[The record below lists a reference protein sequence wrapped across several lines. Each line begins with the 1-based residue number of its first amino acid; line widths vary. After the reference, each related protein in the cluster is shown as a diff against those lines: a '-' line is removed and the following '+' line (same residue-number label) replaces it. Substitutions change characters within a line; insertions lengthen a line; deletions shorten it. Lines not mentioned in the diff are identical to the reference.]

1 MAMIAGRSI
10 SKADIIKMEKRI
22 RSLQTR
28 AKNAFAQ
35 AEGVMEGVVTSMEV
49 GGAAF
54 GLGVL
59 QGRYPG
65 ADIWGI
71 PPDLTAALLLHG
83 IAIAGAGGEMKK
95 HFQAFG
101 DGALASYLTTIGR
114 GIGRGLG
121 GGEETETSASGDGG
135 GGGGGGENV
144 RGTDELTNKQLAE
157 L

>member
-10 SKADIIKMEKRI
+10 SKADIIKMQKRI
-22 RSLQTR
+22 TSLQSR
-28 AKNAFAQ
+28 AKNALAE

-59 QGRYPG
+59 QGRYPD
-65 ADIWGI
+65 ADLWGI
-71 PPDLTAALLLHG
+71 PPDLAAALVMHG
-83 IAIAGAGGEMKK
+83 IALSGAGGDMKS

-101 DGALASYLTTIGR
+101 NGALASYLTTIGR
-114 GIGRGLG
+114 GIGVGMAG
-121 GGEETETSASGDGG
+121 GSEVESAGSS
-135 GGGGGGENV
+135 V
-144 RGTDELTNKQLAE
+144 HGTDELTNADLAK

>member
-10 SKADIIKMEKRI
+10 SKADIMKMQKRI
-22 RSLQTR
+22 TSLQSR
-28 AKNAFAQ
+28 AKNALAE

-59 QGRYPG
+59 QGRYPD
-65 ADIWGI
+65 ADVWGI
-71 PPDLTAALLLHG
+71 PPDLTAALLMHG
-83 IAIAGAGGEMKK
+83 IALAGAGGEMKK

-114 GIGRGLG
+114 GIGRGMG
-121 GGEETETSASGDGG
+121 GDEETEASSSGDG
-135 GGGGGGENV
+135 V
-144 RGTDELTNKQLAE
+144 RGTDELSDKQLAN